1 MIWREYMSDKS
12 VLKDI
17 DSEEL
22 EVGLIRKYVIWY
34 EYAQYLLENEK
45 LDKRIYKDWNLKAGQ
60 KFDPWW
66 KDNWKLFAHPKRGM
80 VKKITSIPK
89 LGLGRKIYLE
99 IPLDTNSSNL
109 VRKCKTIIDAELS
122 KKKVVDDTSIKSS
135 KFKLDVKENFDYLV
149 WSRRLKCLKMKDK
162 KIRRIDIYDDLR
174 KKKMK
179 VRKSK
184 KERTGLK
191 EETYYPPPS
200 EGMSYW
206 NKVSMVC
213 RDINLAEK
221 FLVNIRK
228 GNFSTKFK

>member
-1 MIWREYMSDKS
+1 MSDKS

-17 DSEEL
+17 ESEEL

-45 LDKRIYKDWNLKAGQ
+45 LDNRIYKEWNLKVGQ

-80 VKKITSIPK
+80 VKKISSIPK
-89 LGLGRKIYLE
+89 LGSGRKIYLE

-109 VRKCKTIIDAELS
+109 VSKCKTIIDAELS
-122 KKKVVDDTSIKSS
+122 KKKVVDASSIKSS

-162 KIRRIDIYDDLR
+162 EIRRIDIYDDLR

-221 FLVNIRK
+221 FLGNIRK
-228 GNFSTKFK
+228 GKFSTKFK